1 MKKIELSD
9 REKEILLL
17 VNRHVEIG
25 MASEKIKEGD
35 WEAVKSTLDEAWK
48 MPIPQLWELGIGKF
62 QIALM
67 YAKFF
72 NKKEFAAHFSLKKSR
87 ERISC

>member
-1 MKKIELSD
+1 MKKIFLTD

-17 VNRHVEIG
+17 VNRHAEIG
-25 MASEKIKEGD
+25 VAPEKIEEGD
-35 WEAVKSTLDEAWK
+35 ARVVNDALDEAWK

-72 NKKEFAAHFSLKKSR
+72 GRKDLAAQFSLKKSR
-87 ERISC
+87 EQVSC